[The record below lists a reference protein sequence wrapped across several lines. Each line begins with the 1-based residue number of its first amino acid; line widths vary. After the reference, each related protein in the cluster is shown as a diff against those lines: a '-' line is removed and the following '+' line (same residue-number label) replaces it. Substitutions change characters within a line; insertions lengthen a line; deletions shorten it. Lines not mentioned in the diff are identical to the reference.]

1 MDSGADVGSRVPS
14 IEEGVTCSEAVIGMF
29 AMSWAYI
36 SWLLSRFCSTY
47 GGDASLSY
55 IYIYSND
62 RRWMHESKHEAH
74 FQIPSGQMVFRMTT
88 IRVTMLVAMR

>member
-14 IEEGVTCSEAVIGMF
+14 IEKGVTCLEAVIGMF

-36 SWLLSRFCSTY
+36 CWLLSRFCSTY

-55 IYIYSND
+55 GVYTVMIG
-62 RRWMHESKHEAH
+62 A
-74 FQIPSGQMVFRMTT
+74 GC
-88 IRVTMLVAMR
+88 MRASMGLTFKSQVGKWSSE